1 MLKNFFST
9 AFISMRFLRF
19 TNVRPFLTKVF
30 NVSVAFMMIFTLVF
44 VTIETINPEPAFAS
58 GEFDCVD
65 SDGRTYLYQR
75 TWSSGTLTITRGVN
89 NDSGTF
95 STTTIETFSSWDLGN
110 IEEVNSLSITTDGE
124 MYAILKRTNT
134 SQVYLYKLNYNASGA
149 GTTTRISSIDIG
161 TGDNN
166 AASNY
171 EVVSGGTPYKYIFTS
186 KGFFNGN
193 QKVIRINGDGT
204 YKVITP
210 TITNGG
216 NGSNKAKDFA
226 WVSNHPSGNDFVG
239 YDCNSNDL
247 LGAAIT
253 SHTNIGNNTE
263 AITIDLS
270 VINGNIGS
278 GIG

>member
-9 AFISMRFLRF
+9 AFISMRFLRL
-19 TNVRPFLTKVF
+19 TDVRPFLTKVF

-65 SDGRTYLYQR
+65 SDGRTYLYQS

-149 GTTTRISSIDIG
+149 GTTTRISSINIG

-166 AASNY
+166 ALL
-171 EVVSGGTPYKYIFTS
+171 
-186 KGFFNGN
+186 
-193 QKVIRINGDGT
+193 
-204 YKVITP
+204 ITK
-210 TITNGG
+210 
-216 NGSNKAKDFA
+216 SYQ
-226 WVSNHPSGNDFVG
+226 VEQ
-239 YDCNSNDL
+239 L
-247 LGAAIT
+247 
-253 SHTNIGNNTE
+253 TNIFSHQKASLME
-263 AITIDLS
+263 MKK
-270 VINGNIGS
+270 
-278 GIG
+278 